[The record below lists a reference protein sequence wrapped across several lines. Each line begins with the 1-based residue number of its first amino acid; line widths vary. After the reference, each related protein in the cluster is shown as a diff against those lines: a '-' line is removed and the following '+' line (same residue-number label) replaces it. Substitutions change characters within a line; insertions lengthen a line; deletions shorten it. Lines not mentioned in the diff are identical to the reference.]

1 MELFAEIRREY
12 QFGVGTI
19 KGVSRKLGVHRRV
32 VRQALADAVPPVRAY
47 RPRAKPTL
55 DPVQAFI
62 DRILEADRT
71 APRKQRHTARRIH
84 DRLRSRAARRRRSR
98 RRRCASTCG
107 RWKRAAGPASA
118 GRCACRRRT
127 PGARRPKSTGTK
139 RSRSWA
145 TRRSRCRCSVC
156 GAWRVARRF
165 TARIRARRSKRFS
178 KRTRARSRYFGG
190 RVRDPAVRQSDERR
204 PQDPARIPARG
215 DDAVPGVSLALAVRR
230 GVLHAGRRPREGR
243 RGRRGGLLPA
253 ESLGAAARRP
263 PTSMR

>member
-32 VRQALADAVPPVRAY
+32 VRQALADAVPPARAY
-47 RPRAKPTL
+47 RARAKPTL
-55 DPVQAFI
+55 DPVQ
-62 DRILEADRT
+62 DVHRSDSGGRSDW
-71 APRKQRHTARRIH
+71 RRASSGT
-84 DRLRSRAARRRRSR
+84 RRAAFTIGCVASGRRRRSR
-98 RRRCASTCG
+98 RRRCAKYVRG
-107 RWKRAAGPASA
+107 WKRAQGLRGRTVCVPQTYAWGQEAQVDWYEAVAILGDEEVTLQVFCVRSMAS
-118 GRCACRRRT
+118 
-127 PGARRPKSTGTK
+127 GAAFHRAYPR
-139 RSRSWA
+139 A
-145 TRRSRCRCSVC
+145 TQQAFLEAHE
-156 GAWRVARRF
+156 GAFAVLR
-165 TARIRARRSKRFS
+165 
-178 KRTRARSRYFGG
+178 G
-190 RVRDPAVRQSDERR
+190 RVRDPAVRQSDQRG

-263 PTSMR
+263 RTSMR